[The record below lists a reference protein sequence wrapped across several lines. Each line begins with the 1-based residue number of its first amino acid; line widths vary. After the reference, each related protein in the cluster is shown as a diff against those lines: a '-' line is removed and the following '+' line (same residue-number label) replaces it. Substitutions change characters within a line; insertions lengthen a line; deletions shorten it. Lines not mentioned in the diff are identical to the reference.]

1 MSGAG
6 SVSLPGGVAPANFTG
21 PAAAAFVQ
29 AGFGPNSIVFDG
41 TGTFPTPS
49 PGQTLIINALPGTT
63 ITLPDG
69 PPNFGA
75 IFDAN
80 GGDTINGGT
89 GNSTI
94 FLQSGLP
101 TGTVVN
107 TNAGNDL
114 IYAGGADTI
123 NAGSGSD
130 TIIAGAG
137 NNNVNGGTG
146 SVVVDARGDDLR
158 FVGGSGAVSVV
169 GGSGNDVLFGS
180 TGSAST
186 YLQGG
191 TGNST
196 LVGGSGTG
204 PSTIGGGNNITAFAA
219 GTGPTTLI
227 AGTGTSVLDGLT
239 GKGVE
244 SFSTSPFATA
254 NTTALMALNG
264 AADTVVGGSGHSTV
278 IGGAGP
284 DTYAFLSGN
293 AGGSETILGLKFG
306 DRLIFGLYQGNPIA
320 SEGVTNGSDVIKL
333 TDGTSITLAGFD
345 HKLFS

>member
-21 PAAAAFVQ
+21 AAAAAFAQ
-29 AGFGPNSIVFDG
+29 AGFGPNTVVYDG
-41 TGTFPTPS
+41 TGAFPALS
-49 PGQTLIINALPGTT
+49 PGQALIIDAAPGTT
-63 ITLPDG
+63 INLPDG
-69 PPNFGA
+69 VNLGA

-80 GGDTINGGT
+80 GGDTINGGSSNT
-89 GNSTI
+89 TI
-94 FLQSGLP
+94 FLQTGLT
-101 TGTVVN
+101 TGSVVN
-107 TNAGNDL
+107 TGSGNAVV
-114 IYAGGADTI
+114 YAGGADTI
-123 NAGSGSD
+123 HAGSGSD
-130 TIIAGAG
+130 TVIGVAG
-137 NNNVNGGTG
+137 NNTVIGGSG
-146 SVVVDARGDDLR
+146 SFVGEFQQDDLR
-158 FVGGSGAVSVV
+158 FVGGSGAVSII
-169 GGSGNDVLFGS
+169 GGSGNDVMFGS

-284 DTYAFLSGN
+284 DTYAFLSGH

-306 DRLIFGLYQGNPIA
+306 DRLIFGLYQGNPIT